1 MNIRPI
7 LDKLKDS
14 KDNSRVPVMEAEV
27 AIVKQV
33 ASLRNSLI
41 DGIKERADTGDG
53 YCSM

>member
-1 MNIRPI
+1 
-7 LDKLKDS
+7 
-14 KDNSRVPVMEAEV
+14 MEAEV

-53 YCSM
+53 YCSHVVREVIIKAFDEL